1 MGLNHYYHDLYPDT
15 GFRTTSGTTVAEMG
29 DQVVLV
35 DEKDIKTDVK
45 PKADPVTG
53 ASIWKSIGLFIIIII
68 AFGYVA
74 GRL

>member
-1 MGLNHYYHDLYPDT
+1 M
-15 GFRTTSGTTVAEMG
+15 S

-45 PKADPVTG
+45 PKLDPVTG